1 VDWKRFV
8 HPVECYKILDNTK
21 KIIFHIFKVRVQEP
35 MSEIDQ
41 YKHKCL
47 GILECP
53 TAFIEND
60 EDHIQKIA
68 LYRVDEPAEEWD
80 AKAGDILLGGG
91 GGEVDVFR
99 VSIPEAFIWTTSTDH
114 SANLDYDDVYK
125 EYWCA
130 DSAYVFGVGYRK
142 LGWKINMS
150 MEAWLLDH
158 IVAFLLRE
166 YPEEYGKFRG
176 TEELG
181 QDGTI
186 LRLPIPGTIEEEL

>member
-1 VDWKRFV
+1 
-8 HPVECYKILDNTK
+8 
-21 KIIFHIFKVRVQEP
+21 

-41 YKHKCL
+41 YKHQCL

-53 TAFIEND
+53 TSFTESD
-60 EDHIQKIA
+60 EEHIQFIM

-114 SANLDYDDVYK
+114 SMIGDYDDVYK
-125 EYWCA
+125 EYW
-130 DSAYVFGVGYRK
+130 SAGSACVFGVGYRK
-142 LGWKINMS
+142 LGWKMDMW

-158 IVAFLLRE
+158 IVAFLLKE
-166 YPEEYGKFRG
+166 YPEVYGKYRG
-176 TEELG
+176 LEELE
-181 QDGTI
+181 QDGSI
-186 LRLPIPGTIEEEL
+186 FRRPMPGTIAEEL